1 MKNRKKIWLA
11 VALFAVIES
20 FAFPEILF
28 PDCIEEYTAD
38 KYPMCKREQKKEK
51 SWRSKKT
58 KKHITKVL
66 QILQKYFK
74 NISNYIDIFVKM

>member
-11 VALFAVIES
+11 VVLFAVIES

-38 KYPMCKREQKKEK
+38 KYPMCKREQKKEGMVK
-51 SWRSKKT
+51 YHFSSFFLDYLKKPE
-58 KKHITKVL
+58 K
-66 QILQKYFK
+66 
-74 NISNYIDIFVKM
+74 

>member
-38 KYPMCKREQKKEK
+38 KYPMYKKDRKKEGM
-51 SWRSKKT
+51 
-58 KKHITKVL
+58 V
-66 QILQKYFK
+66 KYQFSSFFLDYLNK
-74 NISNYIDIFVKM
+74 PEK